1 MKKNYPTCQS
11 HFSVRWLPALLL
23 LVASIAATSVSSYA
37 QSTQPVE
44 VAGKVTDETGTGMP
58 GVNVVEKGTSNGVVT
73 DVNGSYKL
81 LVRST
86 DATLIFSFVG
96 TVTQEVR
103 VNNRTEVNT
112 QMEVDTKNLS
122 EIVVVGYGTQ
132 ESKDVTGAVAS
143 IKSDNFNK
151 GIINSPEQ
159 LLQGKVAGVNV
170 VSASGEPGAN
180 QAITIRGPGGV
191 RTGSTPLFVIDGMAL
206 DNTST
211 SSGGVNPLNFIN
223 PQDIAS
229 MDVLKDASA
238 TAIYG
243 SRGANGVIIITTKK
257 GNADTSFITYSMD
270 YGVSTLARPIDV
282 FSANEFRQNVVAVG
296 GTLDDQ
302 GANTDWQKEVTR
314 SAITQNHN
322 VSFGGGANKLS
333 YFASLGV
340 QDQEGILKNSGMKR
354 YTGRINVT
362 QKSLNDR
369 LTVEMNLNASN
380 TVNERSNVESIIGG
394 ALSMNPTYPAYD
406 QNGKP
411 AFLNLVTPLV
421 DLDLSKDVITTNRI
435 IGNITP
441 TFEIIK
447 GLVYKLNLGIDYA
460 TATRDIQSF
469 PSLQPTRPGRVDIIN
484 KNNINSLIENY
495 ITYTF
500 SKTNHNL
507 TVLVGHSYQRF
518 NVQERGFSINN
529 FAVSDVDPAN
539 NPSLGS
545 SLNLTDNRPSGSTI
559 RNELQSVF
567 GRATYEWKGK
577 YLATATF
584 RADGST
590 KFGKD
595 NKYGYFPSF
604 SLGWRISEEPF
615 LKSLPISNLKLRLGW
630 GQTGNQDIPEKKTL
644 ASFNTSTSAG
654 STYPLA
660 TGPYPAG
667 TTYSR
672 LANPGLQWE
681 VSTQTDIG
689 LDFGFLDGALS
700 GSVDY
705 FHKKTDNIL
714 LRLLATADPVQVAS
728 ETWANL
734 KDMTITNQGV
744 EIALDYQFKRSN
756 DFRFNVGGNVTFIDN
771 KVKNSPYTVIP
782 SGSATGSGLTSAT
795 INGYINDQPIGT
807 FFLKEFNGFDQNGLS
822 KYVDHDGDGVVTDKD
837 RIAAGTALPSTMFNF
852 YGTIGYKNF
861 DLTFNFNGVSGNKVY
876 DNTANANFYKLRV
889 RNNLNATNDAIANTE
904 ESPTNAAAVSTRY
917 LKDAAF
923 LRLNNLTLGYNFN
936 TTSLHINQWVKAIR
950 LSVTG
955 QNLFVITKYD
965 GFDPEVNKEDR
976 TIDGA
981 SSYGID
987 YLSYPK
993 ATSVIVGLNVT
1004 F

>member
-1 MKKNYPTCQS
+1 MKKNYESNQS
-11 HFSVRWLPALLL
+11 HFSVHWLAALLL
-23 LVASIAATSVSSYA
+23 MIASIAASTVGSYA

-112 QMEVDTKNLS
+112 QMEVDTKTLS

-229 MDVLKDASA
+229 IDVLKDASA

-243 SRGANGVIIITTKK
+243 SRGANGVILITTKK

-270 YGVSTLARPIDV
+270 YGVSSLARPIDV
-282 FSANEFRQNVVAVG
+282 FTANEFRQNVVAVG

-369 LTVEMNLNASN
+369 LTLDMNLNASN

-411 AFLNLVTPLV
+411 AYLNIVTPLV
-421 DLDLSKDVITTNRI
+421 ELALSKDVITTSRI
-435 IGNITP
+435 MGNITP
-441 TFEIIK
+441 SFEIIK
-447 GLVYKLNLGIDYA
+447 GLVYKLNVGIDYA
-460 TATRDIQSF
+460 TSTRDVQSF
-469 PSLQPTRPGRVDIIN
+469 PSVQPTRPGRVDIIN

-495 ITYTF
+495 ITYSF

-507 TVLVGHSYQRF
+507 TVLLGHSYQRF
-518 NVQERGFSINN
+518 YIQERGFSINN
-529 FAVSDVDPAN
+529 FAVSDVEPAN

-567 GRATYEWKGK
+567 ARATYDWKGK

-689 LDFGFLDGALS
+689 LDFGLLDGALS

-795 INGYINDQPIGT
+795 INGYVNDQPIGT
-807 FFLKEFNGFDQNGLS
+807 FFLKEFNGFDENGLS

-852 YGTIGYKNF
+852 YGTVGYKNF

-889 RNNLNATNDAIANTE
+889 RNNLNATNAAIASTN
-904 ESPTNAAAVSTRY
+904 ESATNAAAVSTRY

>member
-1 MKKNYPTCQS
+1 MKKNYPTRQS

-58 GVNVVEKGTSNGVVT
+58 GVNVLEKGTSNGVVT
-73 DVNGSYKL
+73 DVNGNYKL
-81 LVRST
+81 LVLGN

-103 VNNRTEVNT
+103 INNRTEVNT
-112 QMEVDTKNLS
+112 QMEVDTKTLS

-132 ESKDVTGAVAS
+132 ESKDVTGSVAS

-180 QAITIRGPGGV
+180 QAITIRGPGSI
-191 RTGSTPLFVIDGMAL
+191 RTGSTPLFVVDGMAL

-229 MDVLKDASA
+229 MHVLKDASA

-270 YGVSTLARPIDV
+270 YGVSSLARPIDV
-282 FSANEFRQNVVAVG
+282 FSANEFRKNVVAVG

-322 VSFGGGANKLS
+322 ISFGGGANKLS
-333 YFASLGV
+333 YYASLGV

-380 TVNERSNVESIIGG
+380 TVNERSNIESIIGG

-469 PSLQPTRPGRVDIIN
+469 PILQPTRPGRVDIIN

-795 INGYINDQPIGT
+795 INGYVNDQPIGT

>member
-1 MKKNYPTCQS
+1 MKKNYETSPS
-11 HFSVRWLPALLL
+11 HFSVRWLMALLML
-23 LVASIAATSVSSYA
+23 GASLAATNVSSYA
-37 QSTQPVE
+37 QSTQPIE
-44 VAGKVTDETGTGMP
+44 VVGKVTDETGVGMP

-73 DVNGSYKL
+73 DLNGSYKL
-81 LVRST
+81 IVKSNE
-86 DATLIFSFVG
+86 AILIFSFIG
-96 TVTQEVR
+96 TVTQEIR
-103 VNNRTEVNT
+103 VDNRTEINT
-112 QMEVDTKNLS
+112 QMQVDTKTLS
-122 EIVVVGYGTQ
+122 EVVVIGYGTQ
-132 ESKDVTGAVAS
+132 ESKDVTGSVAS
-143 IKSDNFNK
+143 IKSEDFNM

-191 RTGSTPLFVIDGMAL
+191 RTGSTPLFVVDGLAL

-211 SSGGVNPLNFIN
+211 SGGGINPLNFLN

-243 SRGANGVIIITTKK
+243 SRGANGVILITTRK
-257 GNADTSFITYSMD
+257 GNGENSFINYSTDFGFSKM
-270 YGVSTLARPIDV
+270 ARPISV
-282 FSANEFRQNVVAVG
+282 FSANEFRQNVTAVG

-314 SAITQNHN
+314 NAITVNHN
-322 VSFGGGANKLS
+322 LSFGGGSNKLS
-333 YFASLGV
+333 YYASLGF
-340 QDQEGILKNSGMKR
+340 QDQEGIVKNSNMKR
-354 YTGRINVT
+354 YSGRINVT
-362 QKSLNDR
+362 QRSLNDR
-369 LTVEMNLNASN
+369 LIVEMNLNATN
-380 TVNERSNVESIIGG
+380 TVNERSNIESIIGG

-406 QNGKP
+406 QSGKP
-411 AFLNLVTPLV
+411 AFLNIVTPLV
-421 DLDLSKDVITTNRI
+421 ELGLSKDVITTSRI
-435 IGNITP
+435 IGSITP
-441 TFEIIK
+441 TLEIIK
-447 GLVYKLNLGIDYA
+447 GLTYKLNVGIDYA
-460 TATRDIQSF
+460 TSTRDVQSF
-469 PSLQPTRPGRVDIIN
+469 PSLQPTRLGRVDIIN
-484 KNNINSLIENY
+484 KNNVNSLIENY
-495 ITYTF
+495 ITYAF
-500 SKTNHNL
+500 SKGNHN
-507 TVLVGHSYQRF
+507 VSILVGHSYQRF
-518 NVQERGFSINN
+518 YVQERGFSINN
-529 FAVSDVDPAN
+529 FAISDVEPAN

-545 SLNLTDNRPSGSTI
+545 SLNLTDNRPFGSTI
-559 RNELQSVF
+559 KNELQSVF
-567 GRATYEWKGK
+567 SRATYDWKGK
-577 YLATATF
+577 YLATATL

-630 GQTGNQDIPEKKTL
+630 GQTGNQDLPEKKTL
-644 ASFNTSTSAG
+644 ASFNTSTAAG

-660 TGPYPAG
+660 TGPYPGG

-689 LDFGFLDGALS
+689 LDFGLLDGAFS

-705 FHKKTDNIL
+705 FHKKTDKLIL
-714 LRLLATADPVQVAS
+714 KLLGTADPVQVAN

-734 KDMTITNQGV
+734 NDITVINQGV
-744 EIALDYQFKRSN
+744 EIALDYQFNKAN
-756 DFRFNVGGNVTFIDN
+756 NFKFNVGGNVTFLDN

-795 INGYINDQPIGT
+795 INGYVNDQPIGT
-807 FFLKEFNGFDQNGLS
+807 FFLKEFNGFDENGLS

-837 RIAAGTALPSTMFNF
+837 RISAGTALPSTMFNF
-852 YGTIGYKNF
+852 YGKVGYKNF

-889 RNNLNATNDAIANTE
+889 RNNLNATQEAIASTQE
-904 ESPTNAAAVSTRY
+904 AATNAAAVSTRY

-936 TTSLHINQWVKAIR
+936 TTALHINQWVKAIR
-950 LSVTG
+950 LTVTG

-976 TIDGA
+976 SIDGA

-993 ATSVIVGLNVT
+993 ATSIIIGLNVK

>member
-1 MKKNYPTCQS
+1 MKKNYPTRQS

-58 GVNVVEKGTSNGVVT
+58 GVNVLEKGTSKGVVT
-73 DVNGSYKL
+73 DVNGNYKL
-81 LVRST
+81 LVLGN

-103 VNNRTEVNT
+103 INNRTEVNT
-112 QMEVDTKNLS
+112 QMEVDTKTLS

-132 ESKDVTGAVAS
+132 ESKDVTGSVAS

-180 QAITIRGPGGV
+180 QAITIRGPGSI
-191 RTGSTPLFVIDGMAL
+191 RTGSTPLFVVDGMAL

-229 MDVLKDASA
+229 MHVLKDASA

-270 YGVSTLARPIDV
+270 YGVSSLARPIDV
-282 FSANEFRQNVVAVG
+282 FSANEFRKNVVAVG

-322 VSFGGGANKLS
+322 ISFGGGANKLS
-333 YFASLGV
+333 YYASLGV

-380 TVNERSNVESIIGG
+380 TVNERSNIESIIGG

-469 PSLQPTRPGRVDIIN
+469 PILQPTRPGRVDIIN

-795 INGYINDQPIGT
+795 INGYVNDQPIGT